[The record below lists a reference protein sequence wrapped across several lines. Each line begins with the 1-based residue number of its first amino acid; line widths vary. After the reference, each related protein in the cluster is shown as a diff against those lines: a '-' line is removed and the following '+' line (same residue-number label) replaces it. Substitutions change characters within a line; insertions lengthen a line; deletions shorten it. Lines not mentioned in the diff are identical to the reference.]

1 MIRKAVPGDIPAVAA
16 IYGRIHDREEAGAGT
31 TGWKRGV
38 YPTEATAREALAADV
53 LFVDEREGR
62 IVAAARID
70 QVQVPE
76 YALARWQYAAEA
88 REIMVLHT
96 LVVDPDAAGQ
106 GIGTGFVAFY
116 ERYARERGCPC
127 LRMDTNEINA
137 PARALR
143 SVLAEGKQRRFAT
156 RRGLRCSTRPVH
168 FRTLQIPEYIKK
180 KLHNKTYNG
189 QKTMPP
195 AFAVFASLRRCG

>member
-53 LFVDEREGR
+53 LFVGR
-62 IVAAARID
+62 ARGTD
-70 QVQVPE
+70 RRRR
-76 YALARWQYAAEA
+76 AHSTRRRCRNTRWPAGKYAAEA

-137 PARALR
+137 PRPRPLQAPRLPAKPASSPATSTVSGRYGWCVWKSGSAR
-143 SVLAEGKQRRFAT
+143 
-156 RRGLRCSTRPVH
+156 
-168 FRTLQIPEYIKK
+168 
-180 KLHNKTYNG
+180 
-189 QKTMPP
+189 
-195 AFAVFASLRRCG
+195 